1 MHAFISPIYVYLRKT
16 TIFITPCYICD
27 IKFPFCRIG
36 PLNCSVSVT
45 ASRLTGDSL
54 VVRWV
59 IGHCFPA
66 EPTKYW
72 IQWFPI
78 GKPIPIDELKY
89 NGATINSNI
98 SSYKITGLSS
108 NIKYFIWFG
117 FYGMCSGTG
126 PLQSV
131 VSETMSGEFPLF

>member
-1 MHAFISPIYVYLRKT
+1 MVA
-16 TIFITPCYICD
+16 
-27 IKFPFCRIG
+27 
-36 PLNCSVSVT
+36 
-45 ASRLTGDSL
+45 
-54 VVRWV
+54 RWV
-59 IGHCFPA
+59 IGNCFPA

-78 GKPIPIDELKY
+78 GKPMVSYEWSTFSAY
-89 NGATINSNI
+89 INFNI

-117 FYGMCSGTG
+117 FVAQGMCSGTG

-131 VSETMSGEFPLF
+131 LSETMSSEFHLFKNSTHAMRHTCTCSTCRQTFTRHA

>member
-1 MHAFISPIYVYLRKT
+1 M
-16 TIFITPCYICD
+16 D
-27 IKFPFCRIG
+27 
-36 PLNCSVSVT
+36 
-45 ASRLTGDSL
+45 
-54 VVRWV
+54 VRWV
-59 IGHCFPA
+59 IGHCFFA

-78 GKPIPIDELKY
+78 GK
-89 NGATINSNI
+89 TIVSYEWSTFSAIVNSSDI

-108 NIKYFIWFG
+108 NIKYLIWFG
-117 FYGMCSGTG
+117 FYAQGMCSGTG